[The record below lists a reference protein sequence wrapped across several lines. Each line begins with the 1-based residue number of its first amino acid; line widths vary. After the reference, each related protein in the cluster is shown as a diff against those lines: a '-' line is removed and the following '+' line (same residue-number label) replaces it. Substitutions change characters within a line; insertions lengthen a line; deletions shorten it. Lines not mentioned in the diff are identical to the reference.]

1 MSVNIAMEHSM
12 RAAKVA
18 IYLRQIQHSRK
29 CGGNCD
35 EPHRSLCLQTVSILR
50 FAFNMQS

>member
-1 MSVNIAMEHSM
+1 MMSVNLTMEHSM

-35 EPHRSLCLQTVSILR
+35 DDEPHKTLCLQTVSILR
-50 FAFNMQS
+50 YDLI